1 MRCGSFELQG
11 GEGPAGSGS
20 AWPRGRRGTRARL
33 GGAGKGPGGPC

>member
-1 MRCGSFELQG
+1 MVDEWTGRAAGT
-11 GEGPAGSGS
+11 PAGSGS